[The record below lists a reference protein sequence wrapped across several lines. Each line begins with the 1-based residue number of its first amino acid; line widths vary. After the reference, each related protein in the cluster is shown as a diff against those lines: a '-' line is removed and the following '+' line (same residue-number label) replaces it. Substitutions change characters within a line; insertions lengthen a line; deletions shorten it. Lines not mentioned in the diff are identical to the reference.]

1 MLNLFINSTTY
12 GQVIGATFNID
23 GTGSLAER
31 RLTQF
36 TEVEA
41 PVYEKVIDTD
51 KLAHLFT
58 SGQTDRVKKMSKAI
72 EVETIRVNAL
82 SMLFRELTMIA
93 NLESNDMI
101 IAYLPGELLQEV
113 ESGRVKFYLDGTT
126 DTVYYSEFELDLW
139 RQVLPLIQSLYCR
152 IVFKNIAS
160 CRLNRSNT
168 QIQADRCAI
177 YASMYQKL
185 LTAYRDMKALKGN
198 TAQTPVVNNNEA
210 IF

>member
-23 GTGSLAER
+23 GEGTLAER
-31 RLTQF
+31 RLTSF
-36 TEVEA
+36 TEVEE
-41 PVYEKVIDTD
+41 PVYEKAVDSTKITQ
-51 KLAHLFT
+51 LIT
-58 SGQTDRVKKMSKAI
+58 SGQTDKVSKLGKAI

-82 SMLFRELTMIA
+82 AMLLRELTMIV
-93 NLESNDMI
+93 NTESNDMI

-113 ESGRVKFYLDGTT
+113 ESGRVKFYLDGTAET
-126 DTVYYSEFELDLW
+126 IYYSDYELDLW

-160 CRLNRSNT
+160 CKTNRSNT

-185 LTAYRDMKALKGN
+185 LTAYREMKALKSGN
-198 TAQTPVVNNNEA
+198 MQTTAVSGES